1 MIIYNGKNSLK
12 DFDLYV
18 ASKDIPAPVRK
29 EITETVPL
37 MSGEWDFSFHD
48 DGVDEYETL
57 PIKYTFD
64 VIADSK
70 QELNSLKTALIAWLH
85 SRGDQKLYDS
95 DISLNE
101 YYVVYRAQAAWSEE
115 GLQGLLSV
123 EFKCYPLRK
132 ADETIKT
139 LELSEEAQ
147 SLELVN
153 NSARPIMPVFEL
165 SGTGEVAGAAS
176 VIVGDISFALTTG
189 TYKGF
194 ISLPKGKTTIQA
206 AGVGTLKIKT
216 WREVL

>member
-1 MIIYNGKNSLK
+1 MIVYNGKNSLK

-18 ASKDIPAPVRK
+18 ANKDIPAPIRK

-37 MSGEWDFSFHD
+37 MSGEWDFSFNN
-48 DGVDEYETL
+48 GVDEYETL
-57 PIKYTFD
+57 IIKYEFD

-70 QELNSLKTALIAWLH
+70 QELNRLKTELISWLH

-101 YYVVYRAQAAWSEE
+101 YFEVYRAQAAWSEE

-123 EFKCYPLRK
+123 EFKCYPFRK
-132 ADETIKT
+132 ADEKT
-139 LELSEEAQ
+139 KTVDLSEEAQ
-147 SLELVN
+147 NFEIVN
-153 NSARPIMPVFEL
+153 DSARPIMPVFEI
-165 SGTGEVAGAAS
+165 EGAAS
-176 VIVGDISFALTTG
+176 VIVGETSFALTTG

-194 ISLPKGKTTIQA
+194 VSVPKGTTAITA
-206 AGVGTLKIKT
+206 AGTGTLKITT